1 MNDLNLNDIVNNKI
15 HSQWLGLVDI
25 KTTGELQNSYLL
37 ENDIQKIE
45 VIGCEHFEVLSA
57 GKSLW
62 KNDLSHYTRHFDSLD
77 LTRRGGQLTLH
88 NPGQLI
94 IYPQVHLKTFNF
106 NLKTYIQ
113 FLLSV
118 SHNTL
123 LKLGL
128 NSDFYTESNI
138 GIYCDSKKVVSLG
151 LNHSKGWISHGLSIN
166 VNNDLTKFSLFDVC
180 GHSTTKVTSLKNL
193 NYDISTKELF
203 LLWITQFKTQLL
215 DQVTVSQQ
223 VYQ

>member
-1 MNDLNLNDIVNNKI
+1 MIDQNINTNFNLNIR
-15 HSQWLGLVDI
+15 SQWLGLVDI
-25 KTTGELQNSYLL
+25 KKTAELQNSYIE
-37 ENDIQKIE
+37 ENNIQKIE
-45 VIGCEHFEVLSA
+45 IIGCEHFEVLSA

-62 KNDLSHYTRHFDSLD
+62 KNDLSQYTKHFDSVH
-77 LTRRGGQLTLH
+77 LTRRGGKLTLH

-138 GIYCDSKKVVSLG
+138 GIYSDSKKIVSLG
-151 LNHSKGWISHGLSIN
+151 LNHSMGWVSHGLSIN
-166 VNNDLTKFSLFDVC
+166 VSNDLTKFGLFDVC
-180 GHSTTKVTSLKNL
+180 GLSTTKVTSLKNL
-193 NYDISTKELF
+193 NFNITTKELF
-203 LLWITQFKTQLL
+203 SLWITQFKTQLL
-215 DQVTVSQQ
+215 DLVTLSQQ
-223 VYQ
+223 VYL